1 MPESTLSCSQERW
14 FWPQGLFVRLLIDG
28 DWQGG
33 EGEHHLH
40 AGQGDEE
47 REAPGGRQAEDGGGR
62 IFKVK
67 RESPKIS
74 CLVFAKQNIFF
85 DDGALYRG

>member
-1 MPESTLSCSQERW
+1 V
-14 FWPQGLFVRLLIDG
+14 QGLFVRLLIDA
-28 DWQGG
+28 DCQGG

-62 IFKVK
+62 FFEVK
-67 RESPKIS
+67 RQSQEIS
-74 CLVFAKQNIFF
+74 CLLLVNKTF
-85 DDGALYRG
+85 L

>member
-1 MPESTLSCSQERW
+1 MPERLYPPVGNFGFGLRGCS
-14 FWPQGLFVRLLIDG
+14 LFVRLLIDG

-67 RESPKIS
+67 RQSHEIPGHLLANKTI
-74 CLVFAKQNIFF
+74 L
-85 DDGALYRG
+85 